1 MRWDEVGHTDVITLM
16 HQQRTAR
23 ESHGADTGVLPRIA
37 STAALLLLRRRRR
50 RAIVL
55 ATTLAVAALVV
66 ALLRRPVSTLS
77 IALRRRRSP
86 VALLGRWWATS
97 IRAVAWRW
105 CAVLLL
111 LLLAAVSWPG
121 VVECALARVLV
132 DEEPAALSTLPLGV
146 PWG

>member
-1 MRWDEVGHTDVITLM
+1 LGHTDVIALM

-37 STAALLLLRRRRR
+37 STTALLLLRRRRR
-50 RAIVL
+50 RPVVL
-55 ATTLAVAALVV
+55 AAAAAVAALVV
-66 ALLRRPVSTLS
+66 ALLRRPVSTLTV
-77 IALRRRRSP
+77 ALRRGWSP

-97 IRAVAWRW
+97 IRAVAWWR

-121 VVECALARVLV
+121 VVECALAGVLV